1 MGRFGRV
8 KTVRDILFGHALVR
22 AIAIGLFSILASVLS
37 GSYIFEI
44 TKVDTVRVQFLDWSD
59 SFHSVSFWAL
69 GGILL
74 LMGLYGWRV
83 ARFEAL
89 VQKELA
95 LTQPAARA
103 VSELLVPM
111 IEKAKQDI
119 KDDKLKTME
128 EVRKMFTIEEGRL
141 R

>member
-1 MGRFGRV
+1 M
-8 KTVRDILFGHALVR
+8 
-22 AIAIGLFSILASVLS
+22 
-37 GSYIFEI
+37 
-44 TKVDTVRVQFLDWSD
+44 
-59 SFHSVSFWAL
+59 
-69 GGILL
+69 